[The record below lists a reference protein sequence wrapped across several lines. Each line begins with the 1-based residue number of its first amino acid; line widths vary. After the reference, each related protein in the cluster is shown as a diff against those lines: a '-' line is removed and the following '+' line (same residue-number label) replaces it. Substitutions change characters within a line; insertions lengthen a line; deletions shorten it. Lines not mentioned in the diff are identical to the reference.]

1 MAATPDGVRLRLR
14 VQPRASR
21 NEVVGLSGDQIRVRI
36 AAPPVDGAAND
47 TLVRFLADRLGVPR
61 SSLVMTAGTGSR
73 SKVVLVEGVTPDQVA
88 RRLGLSRPGGSAGGH
103 RPRA

>member
-1 MAATPDGVRLRLR
+1 MPDGVRLRLR

-61 SSLVMTAGTGSR
+61 SALVMTAGAGSR
-73 SKVVLVEGVTPDQVA
+73 SKVVLVEGVTRDQVV
-88 RRLGLSRPGGSAGGH
+88 RRLGLSGPGGSAGGH